1 MPAWLPVLKMALPYI
16 ASVASTTIPAFT
28 QRGGN
33 DKSVELINQ
42 QISELQQAAA
52 GNAESVRLLAEQMQQ
67 TVGAIEA
74 GAEASQRALLRAQ
87 LLAASA
93 LLVALGA
100 LGLCLFALL
109 R

>member
-1 MPAWLPVLKMALPYI
+1 M
-16 ASVASTTIPAFT
+16 ASTAIPAFT
-28 QRGGN
+28 RGGN
-33 DKSVELINQ
+33 DKSFELVHQ

-67 TVGAIEA
+67 AVSAIEA

-87 LLAASA
+87 LLAGGA

-100 LGLCLFALL
+100 LGLSLFILL